1 IRDKVERRGLP
12 YHETLYGLLIHR
24 LGMASYQHSA
34 DIAGNLIASGAG
46 FATLR
51 DYAKLGILYLQNGTW
66 DGELLLPEGWADYA
80 LSATHTAPSHAEC
93 FPTPVGR
100 R

>member
-1 IRDKVERRGLP
+1 VLGAIVRDQIERRGLP
-12 YHETLYGLLIHR
+12 YHETLYGLLIDR

-51 DYAKLGILYLQNGTW
+51 DYAKLGVLVSAKRNV
-66 DGELLLPEGWADYA
+66 GWRAAAAGWQAAD
-80 LSATHTAPSHAEC
+80 
-93 FPTPVGR
+93 
-100 R
+100 